1 MTEKDYY
8 GILGIG
14 QNAGQAE
21 VRAAYRKLA
30 LQYHPDRNK
39 GNPAANRKMM
49 DLNEAYAILSDP
61 VKRQEYDQLRQQD
74 GQSASERYK
83 QTHTTEDIFRG
94 SDINQV
100 YADLA
105 KQFGLRKFDKVF
117 REAYG
122 PRYRSFE
129 FQNKGIRGR
138 AFIVFDSPKGAAK
151 GATRPGMGAK
161 AHSRPETESELAR
174 IVKKMAAD
182 ADTPQKGKDLK
193 NKITLGPKLAG
204 GGGEA
209 ELHFNQQ
216 GTVRNLKIKIPA
228 GIKEGQQ
235 IRLKGL
241 GEPGK
246 GGGQPGDLYLEVRFT
261 TNPLG
266 RLGNLFRR

>member
-8 GILGIG
+8 GILGIN
-14 QNAGQAE
+14 QDNGQAE
-21 VRAAYRKLA
+21 IRAAYRNLA

-39 GNPAANRKMM
+39 GNPTATEKMREI
-49 DLNEAYAILSDP
+49 NEAYAILSDP
-61 VKRQEYDQLRQQD
+61 TKRQEYDQLRQQD

-100 YADLA
+100 YTDLA
-105 KQFGLRKFDKVF
+105 RQFGLRNFDKVF
-117 REAYG
+117 KEAYG

-129 FQNKGIRGR
+129 FQNKGVYGR
-138 AFIVFDSPKGAAK
+138 AFVFYGTRKNAAK
-151 GATRPGMGAK
+151 ETYQPKTNQMART
-161 AHSRPETESELAR
+161 RPETGNELGR
-174 IVKKMAAD
+174 LVQKMAAD
-182 ADTPQKGKDLK
+182 ISLPKNGKDRK
-193 NKITLGPKLAG
+193 NKITLSPQIARV
-204 GGGEA
+204 GGEV

-216 GTVRNLKIKIPA
+216 ETIRNVKVHIPA

-246 GGGQPGDLYLEVRFT
+246 GGGKPGDLYLVVGLKT
-261 TNPLG
+261 TFWHTLHG
-266 RLGNLFRR
+266 LFKK